1 MIKIF
6 IKRKAKKKMNV
17 LKKIKS
23 LKPKRKSTEKTKAP
37 KKNKMIV
44 LKKKQLLAV
53 VLIMLVA
60 VAGYLNHSFTY
71 DVADPDAVAV
81 YNEATKKLGEA
92 QMVTAEKSEP
102 PAPQYSNGYFSEA
115 RMQRETKRDES
126 IDTLLELI
134 DSDGADSSAKA
145 SAQDQIALL
154 ASYTEKEIQME
165 NMIKAKGFEDA
176 VVFMGENLISVAV
189 FSTGLNEV
197 DAAVI
202 SDIAVNVTG
211 YSAEKVN
218 VVEVGE

>member
-1 MIKIF
+1 
-6 IKRKAKKKMNV
+6 MNV

-23 LKPKRKSTEKTKAP
+23 FKPQVKREEKGKSP

-60 VAGYLNHSFTY
+60 VAGYLNHSFRY
-71 DVADPDAVAV
+71 DIADPDAVAV
-81 YNEATKKLGEA
+81 YNEASKKLGEA
-92 QMVTAEKSEP
+92 QMVNANETKPKTAE
-102 PAPQYSNGYFSEA
+102 YSNGYFSEA
-115 RMQRETKRDES
+115 RIERETKRDES

-134 DSDGADSSAKA
+134 DSDGADSTAKTA
-145 SAQDQIALL
+145 AQEQIALL
-154 ASYTEKEIQME
+154 ASYTEKEVTME
-165 NMIKAKGFEDA
+165 NMIKAKGYEDA
-176 VVFMGENLISVAV
+176 VVFMGENLVSIAV

-211 YSAEKVN
+211 YSAEKIN
-218 VVEVGE
+218 VVEIGE